1 MSTVIECTL
10 CPRKCRLDEYQRGD
24 CRVRVNVGGEMFTLV
39 HGRPVAVHIDPME
52 KKPLFHFLPGS
63 SIYSLATAGCNLHC
77 KYCQNWTISQEEP
90 ENILVEELPPDEL
103 VMQAADAGCRS
114 IAYTYSEP
122 VVFFEYVRDSSI
134 IARRKGMFNVL
145 VTAAYIEEKP
155 LRELC
160 RYVDAANID
169 LKGDDDFY
177 RKVCGGRLEPVRR
190 AIKVMQEEGVW
201 IELTHLVVPTLND
214 DIAKCREMVQWV
226 LDNVGPDVPL
236 HFSRF
241 TPMYKLTDLPP
252 TSPDTLAEFRSNA
265 LDMGMRYVYIGN
277 IPGDEGN
284 STYCPA
290 CGETVVGRYGYTLME
305 FNIVNGRCAFCNEP
319 IAGIWGADM
328 ATEGFT
334 KRSQ

>member
-1 MSTVIECTL
+1 MSKVIECTL

-24 CRVRVNVGGEMFTLV
+24 CRVRINVNGEMFTLV
-39 HGRPVAVHIDPME
+39 HGRPVAIHIDPME

-63 SIYSLATAGCNLHC
+63 YIFSLATAGCNLHC
-77 KYCQNWTISQEEP
+77 KYCQNWTISQEDP
-90 ENILVEELPPDEL
+90 ENILVEELPPREL
-103 VMQAADAGCRS
+103 VDQAKAADCRS

-122 VVFFEYVRDSSI
+122 IVFFEYTRDSAI
-134 IARRKGMFNVL
+134 IARREGMYNVL

-160 RYVDAANID
+160 QYVDAANID

-177 RKVCGGRLEPVRR
+177 RKVCGGRLEPVRK
-190 AIKVMQEEGVW
+190 AIKIMQEEGVW

-214 DIAKCREMVQWV
+214 DTAKCREMMQWAF
-226 LDNVGPDVPL
+226 DNVGPDVPI

-252 TSPDTLAEFRSNA
+252 TPQETLADFRAAA
-265 LDMGMRYVYIGN
+265 LDVGMRYVYVGN

-284 STYCPA
+284 STYCPF
-290 CGETVVGRYGYTLME
+290 CGEIVAGRYGYILTDCR
-305 FNIVNGRCAFCNEP
+305 IVNGECGLCGEQ
-319 IAGIWGADM
+319 IAGVWEESSIEEDF
-328 ATEGFT
+328 ESRF
-334 KRSQ
+334 